1 MPIIDAG
8 WVTKDGKWVATKD
21 GQRVKC
27 RRKDT
32 TSRERIKK
40 RWEKKLLTQQK
51 VKLKTEAFLWSP
63 TGPHQIEVYAL
74 SFSNQLIYFITL
86 LEHKIYFVLL
96 FDICDDRGRC
106 IGSPSLDTTP
116 TPECVTSSST
126 SPGTTR
132 TLPRCSPSAAVSR
145 VARSSASRLP
155 PT

>member
-51 VKLKTEAFLWSP
+51 VKLKTEAFLWSR
-63 TGPHQIEVYAL
+63 QV
-74 SFSNQLIYFITL
+74 LIRLKSMHFL
-86 LEHKIYFVLL
+86 LVI
-96 FDICDDRGRC
+96 
-106 IGSPSLDTTP
+106 S
-116 TPECVTSSST
+116 
-126 SPGTTR
+126 
-132 TLPRCSPSAAVSR
+132 
-145 VARSSASRLP
+145 
-155 PT
+155 